1 MTLPALLH
9 SCFTPSMRLFT
20 CLLTV
25 CLVASCAEDSKPI
38 TPSSPNGTVTLE
50 DIDVPNQSTAMEG
63 VLTAGQLSEEQMV
76 ALAGLG
82 YQSFVSLREADEGGS
97 GWEEDFAAEKGIH
110 FVRLPIAGADGID
123 EAHARKLDELMAAE
137 ARPMVLYCGSSNR
150 VGALLALRAFHVQG
164 QGPAEC
170 LELGTSTGVTGLE
183 GMLAEKLGL

>member
-1 MTLPALLH
+1 MSLPALHH
-9 SCFTPSMRLFT
+9 SCFTSPMRLLN
-20 CLLTV
+20 CLLTA
-25 CLVASCAEDSKPI
+25 CLVASCSGESKPI
-38 TPSSPNGTVTLE
+38 TPSNPEGTVTLE

-82 YQSFVSLREADEGGS
+82 YESFVSLREADEGGS
-97 GWEEDFAAEKGIH
+97 GWEEEFAAEKGIH

-164 QGPAEC
+164 EDPAAC
-170 LELGTSTGVTGLE
+170 LELGKSTGVTGLE
-183 GMLAEKLGL
+183 PMLAEKLGL

>member
-1 MTLPALLH
+1 MTLPALLD
-9 SCFTPSMRLFT
+9 SCFTPPMRLLT
-20 CLLTV
+20 CLITAT
-25 CLVASCAEDSKPI
+25 LVAACGEAPKPI
-38 TPSSPNGTVTLE
+38 TSSSPEGTVTLE
-50 DIDVPNQSTAMEG
+50 DVNVPNQSTAMEG

-76 ALAGLG
+76 DLAGLG
-82 YQSFVSLREADEGGS
+82 YESFVSLREADEGGS
-97 GWEEDFAAEKGIH
+97 GWEEAFAAEKGIH

-150 VGALLALRAFHVQG
+150 VGALLALRAFHVEG

-170 LELGTSTGVTGLE
+170 LELGKSTGVTGLE

>member
-1 MTLPALLH
+1 
-9 SCFTPSMRLFT
+9 
-20 CLLTV
+20 
-25 CLVASCAEDSKPI
+25 
-38 TPSSPNGTVTLE
+38 
-50 DIDVPNQSTAMEG
+50 MEG

-82 YQSFVSLREADEGGS
+82 YESFVSLREADEGGS

-150 VGALLALRAFHVQG
+150 VGALLVRRRAALHLFPVGLPPRHRRRRRQPRARSLQCC
-164 QGPAEC
+164 QRLASA
-170 LELGTSTGVTGLE
+170 GTLRTPQRRRNRRRPV
-183 GMLAEKLGL
+183 M